1 MRKKAKRPCPSKGLY
16 RHFSCIATDVAK
28 SVLRQIDSVLSR
40 YILDC
45 LSRGD
50 YKGVISASADPSA
63 YSEAGAFKDDYL
75 AAEIMSKFPDWD
87 LGIDRDVVALDK
99 FLSSEIGC
107 SETNSRLKTLFG
119 TASTTVSVASLLY
132 TAQRKIERLLGPFS
146 WDEAEQYFGWGPGAS
161 TSLRRTQGD
170 SYFKY
175 GAKPHVTRQCA
186 MIAYTAV
193 RRVPRWFQYLAGF
206 PGNLSPQYLELLG
219 RLLGPEDLFEI
230 VDGNRVTTVPKSAK
244 TNRVI
249 AIEPDMNM
257 YVQKGI
263 GGVIR
268 SRLRRVGIDL
278 NDQSRNQEL
287 ALEGSLTGRLATI
300 DLSSASDTVANGLVE
315 MLLPPDWNSAI
326 QHCRSELGTLPSG
339 DVLRYQKV
347 SSMGNG
353 FTFELESL
361 IFWALVSSVVELSG
375 ALERRVAVY
384 GDDII
389 VSVECYEQVVE
400 LLSVCGFSTNTKK
413 SFATGK
419 FRESCGKHYFSGHDV
434 TPFYIRKAVD
444 SPVRSIWLAN
454 SIRRYARKGMPYGM
468 DARWLPCYTSVLE
481 TLPSFWR
488 RPRIPDSLGDIA
500 LIGDFDEVLPKRAKL
515 GWEGWEC
522 IGYAEKRSVST
533 ASDIPFMLKALNKL
547 EFRVLGDDIPLGI
560 NTPLRR
566 VVYQVVRPVTAL
578 WDNFGPWI

>member
-1 MRKKAKRPCPSKGLY
+1 MKKSAKRPCPTKGLY
-16 RHFSCIATDVAK
+16 RHFSCIATDVVRGLLR
-28 SVLRQIDSVLSR
+28 SSDGVLCRQA
-40 YILDC
+40 LDC

-50 YKGVISASADPSA
+50 YKSLVSLSIDPSM
-63 YSEAGAFKDDYL
+63 YNDAGTFRDDYL
-75 AAEIMSKFPDWD
+75 AVEVMSKYSDWD
-87 LGIDRDVVALDK
+87 LGINRDVVALDK
-99 FLSSEIGC
+99 FMLAEIGC
-107 SETNSRLKTLFG
+107 FETNLRLKSLYG

-132 TAQRKIERLLGPFS
+132 TAQRKIERVLGPFS
-146 WDEAEQYFGWGPGAS
+146 WDHAEQYFGWGPGAS
-161 TSLRRTQGD
+161 TSLNRTQGD

-175 GAKPHVTRQCA
+175 GVKPHVTRQCA

-193 RRVPRWFQYLAGF
+193 RRVPRWFNYLAGF
-206 PGNLSPQYLELLG
+206 PGDLSPGFTEILG
-219 RLLGPEDLFEI
+219 SLLGPEDLFEI

-268 SRLRRVGIDL
+268 RRLRRVGIDL

-300 DLSSASDTVANGLVE
+300 DLSSASDTIANGLVE
-315 MLLPPDWNSAI
+315 MLLPPDWNAAI
-326 QHCRSELGTLPSG
+326 QLSRSPLGTLPTG
-339 DVLRYQKV
+339 EKLLYQKV

-361 IFWALVSSVVELSG
+361 IFWSLVSSVVDLY
-375 ALERRVAVY
+375 AATDRRVAVY

-389 VSVECYEQVVE
+389 VSVDVYDRVVE
-400 LLSVCGFSTNTKK
+400 LLSVCGFSTNAKK

-468 DARWLPCYTSVLE
+468 DSKWLPSYTSVLE
-481 TLPSFWR
+481 TIPKFWR
-488 RPRIPDSLGDIA
+488 VPRIPDSLGDIA
-500 LIGDFDEVLPKRAKL
+500 LIGDFDEVLPSRVSYQM
-515 GWEGWEC
+515 EGWKC
-522 IGYAEKRSVST
+522 IGFAEKRSVST
-533 ASDIPFMLKALNKL
+533 ASDVPFLLKALNKL
-547 EFRVLGDDIPLGI
+547 EGLGLGVDIPLGI
-560 NTPLRR
+560 NLPRR
-566 VVYQVVRPVTAL
+566 SVKYQVVKPSTAR